1 MSSIIRNFLVFNI
14 IFILS
19 TAELLAKDLNKI
31 VAAKVNN
38 HIISAQ
44 DVLNAVNTLPENV
57 KTKPLS
63 EIYPRIINELIN
75 KHLITKRAYNEKLD
89 LDQNV
94 LNLIQKNKDSILA
107 KYWLNNYI
115 KNETSEENIKNF
127 YNEYVKSFQR
137 YTEVN
142 ASHIL
147 VKTKNEAV
155 SIINKLKSKSQ
166 FSELAKTF
174 SIGPSGKNGG
184 NLGWFGPGQ
193 MVKEF
198 EKAAFLIEKGN
209 ISQNP
214 IKTKFGFHVI
224 KVNDIRN
231 AKPKKLSEIKKN
243 IIEKITKVSLSNLEN
258 KIRKNQDLVIVKFE
272 DVVKEVNKQNFK

>member
-14 IFILS
+14 ILILS
-19 TAELLAKDLNKI
+19 IAELLAKDLNKI

-107 KYWLNNYI
+107 KYWLNNYL

-127 YNEYVKSFQR
+127 YNEYVKSFKE
-137 YTEVN
+137 YKEVN

-209 ISQNP
+209 ISQKP

-231 AKPKKLSEIKKN
+231 AKPKKLYEIKKN

-258 KIRKNQDLVIVKFE
+258 KIRKNQDVEIVKFK
-272 DVVKEVNKQNFK
+272 DVVKEVNK

>member
-19 TAELLAKDLNKI
+19 TADLLAKDLNKI
-31 VAAKVNN
+31 IAAKVNN

-44 DVLNAVNTLPENV
+44 DVLNAVNTLPKNV

-127 YNEYVKSFQR
+127 YNEYVKSFQE

-209 ISQNP
+209 ISLKP

-231 AKPKKLSEIKKN
+231 AKPKKLYEIKKN

-258 KIRKNQDLVIVKFE
+258 KIRKNQDVVIVKFK
-272 DVVKEVNKQNFK
+272 DVVKEVNK

>member
-14 IFILS
+14 ILILS
-19 TAELLAKDLNKI
+19 IAELLAKDLNKI

-38 HIISAQ
+38 HIISAE

-107 KYWLNNYI
+107 KYWLNNYL

-127 YNEYVKSFQR
+127 YNEYVKSFKE
-137 YTEVN
+137 YKEVN

-147 VKTKNEAV
+147 VKTKNDAV

-174 SIGPSGKNGG
+174 SIGPSGENGG

-209 ISQNP
+209 ISQKP

-231 AKPKKLSEIKKN
+231 AKPKKLYEIKKN

-258 KIRKNQDLVIVKFE
+258 KIRKNQDVVIVEFK
-272 DVVKEVNKQNFK
+272 DVVKEVNK

>member
-1 MSSIIRNFLVFNI
+1 MSSIIRNFLVTNI

-19 TAELLAKDLNKI
+19 IANLSAKDLNTI

-44 DVLNAVNTLPENV
+44 DVLNAVSTLPENV
-57 KTKPLS
+57 KTKPLF
-63 EIYPRIINELIN
+63 EIYPRVINELIN
-75 KHLITKRAYNEKLD
+75 KHLITKRAYSEKLD

-94 LNLIQKNKDSILA
+94 INLIKKNKDSILA
-107 KYWLNNYI
+107 KYWLNNFI
-115 KNETSEENIKNF
+115 KNETSEENVKNF
-127 YNEYVKSFQR
+127 YNNYVKSFQE
-137 YTEVN
+137 YTEIN

-155 SIINKLKSKSQ
+155 SVINKLNNKSQ
-166 FSELAKTF
+166 FSELAREY
-174 SIGPSGKNGG
+174 SIGPSAKNGG

-198 EKAAFLIEKGN
+198 EKAAFLLEKGN
-209 ISQNP
+209 ISQKP

-224 KVNDIRN
+224 KLNDMRN
-231 AKPKKLSEIKKN
+231 AKPKKLNEIKNN
-243 IIEKITKVSLSNLEN
+243 IIEKITKISLSNLEN
-258 KIRKNQDLVIVKFE
+258 KIRKNEKVVIIKFK
-272 DVVKEVNKQNFK
+272 DVVKEVNK

>member
-19 TAELLAKDLNKI
+19 TAKLLAKDLNKI

-44 DVLNAVNTLPENV
+44 DVLNAVNTLPENI

-94 LNLIQKNKDSILA
+94 LNLIKKNKDSILA

-127 YNEYVKSFQR
+127 YNEYVKSFKE

-155 SIINKLKSKSQ
+155 SIINKIKSNSQ

-209 ISQNP
+209 ISQKP

-231 AKPKKLSEIKKN
+231 AKPKKLYEIKKN
-243 IIEKITKVSLSNLEN
+243 IIEKITKISLSNLEN
-258 KIRKNQDLVIVKFE
+258 KIRKNQDVLIVKFK
-272 DVVKEVNKQNFK
+272 DVVKEVNK

>member
-19 TAELLAKDLNKI
+19 TAKLLAKDLNKI

-127 YNEYVKSFQR
+127 YNEYVKSFKE

-209 ISQNP
+209 ISQKP

-231 AKPKKLSEIKKN
+231 AKPKKLYEIKKN

-258 KIRKNQDLVIVKFE
+258 KIRKNQDVVIVKFK
-272 DVVKEVNKQNFK
+272 DVVKEVNK

>member
-19 TAELLAKDLNKI
+19 TADLLAKDLNKI

-94 LNLIQKNKDSILA
+94 LNLIKKNKDSILA
-107 KYWLNNYI
+107 KYWLRNYI
-115 KNETSEENIKNF
+115 QNETSDENIKNF
-127 YNEYVKSFQR
+127 YKEYVKTFQE

-209 ISQNP
+209 ISQKP

-231 AKPKKLSEIKKN
+231 AKPKKLKEIKKN
-243 IIEKITKVSLSNLEN
+243 IIEKITKISLSNLEN
-258 KIRKNQDLVIVKFE
+258 KIRKNQDVVIVKFK
-272 DVVKEVNKQNFK
+272 DVVKEANK

>member
-1 MSSIIRNFLVFNI
+1 MSSIIRNFLVTNI

-19 TAELLAKDLNKI
+19 IANISAKDLNTI

-44 DVLNAVNTLPENV
+44 DVLNAVSTLPENV
-57 KTKPLS
+57 KTKPLF
-63 EIYPRIINELIN
+63 EIYPRVINELIN
-75 KHLITKRAYNEKLD
+75 KHLITKRAYSEKLD

-94 LNLIQKNKDSILA
+94 INLIKKNKDSILA
-107 KYWLNNYI
+107 KYWLNNFI
-115 KNETSEENIKNF
+115 KNETSEENVKNF
-127 YNEYVKSFQR
+127 YNNYVKSFQE
-137 YTEVN
+137 YTEIN

-155 SIINKLKSKSQ
+155 SIINKLNNKSQ
-166 FSELAKTF
+166 FSELARAY
-174 SIGPSGKNGG
+174 SIGPSAKNGG

-198 EKAAFLIEKGN
+198 EKAAFLLEKGN
-209 ISQNP
+209 ISQKP

-224 KVNDIRN
+224 KLNDMRN
-231 AKPKKLSEIKKN
+231 AKPKKLNEIKNN
-243 IIEKITKVSLSNLEN
+243 IIEKITKISLSNLE
-258 KIRKNQDLVIVKFE
+258 IRLEKMK
-272 DVVKEVNKQNFK
+272 KS

>member
-19 TAELLAKDLNKI
+19 TAELIAKDLNKI

-107 KYWLNNYI
+107 KYWLNNYL
-115 KNETSEENIKNF
+115 KNETSEENIKIF
-127 YNEYVKSFQR
+127 YNEYVKSFQE

-147 VKTKNEAV
+147 VKTKNEAI

-166 FSELAKTF
+166 FSDLAKTF

-209 ISQNP
+209 ISQKP

-231 AKPKKLSEIKKN
+231 AKPKKLYEIKKN

-258 KIRKNQDLVIVKFE
+258 KIRKNQDVVIVKFK
-272 DVVKEVNKQNFK
+272 DVVKEVNK

>member
-1 MSSIIRNFLVFNI
+1 MSSIIRNFLVTNI

-19 TAELLAKDLNKI
+19 IANLSAKDLNTI

-44 DVLNAVNTLPENV
+44 DVLNAVSTLPENV
-57 KTKPLS
+57 KTKPLF
-63 EIYPRIINELIN
+63 EIYPRVINELIN
-75 KHLITKRAYNEKLD
+75 KHLITKRAYSEKLD

-94 LNLIQKNKDSILA
+94 MNLIKKNKDSILA
-107 KYWLNNYI
+107 KYWLNNFI
-115 KNETSEENIKNF
+115 KNETSEENVKNF
-127 YNEYVKSFQR
+127 YNNYVKSFQK
-137 YTEVN
+137 YTEIN

-155 SIINKLKSKSQ
+155 SIINKLNNKSQ
-166 FSELAKTF
+166 FSELAREY
-174 SIGPSGKNGG
+174 SIGPSAKNGG

-198 EKAAFLIEKGN
+198 EKAAFLLEKGN
-209 ISQNP
+209 ISQKP

-224 KVNDIRN
+224 KLNDMRN
-231 AKPKKLSEIKKN
+231 AKPKKLNEIKNN
-243 IIEKITKVSLSNLEN
+243 IIEKITKISLSNLEN
-258 KIRKNQDLVIVKFE
+258 KIRKNEKVVIIKFK
-272 DVVKEVNKQNFK
+272 DVVKEVNK

>member
-127 YNEYVKSFQR
+127 YNEYVKSFQE

-166 FSELAKTF
+166 FSDLAKTF

-209 ISQNP
+209 ISQKP

-224 KVNDIRN
+224 KVNDVRN
-231 AKPKKLSEIKKN
+231 AKPKKLYEIKKN

-258 KIRKNQDLVIVKFE
+258 KIRKNQDVVIVKFKE
-272 DVVKEVNKQNFK
+272 VVNEVNK

>member
-127 YNEYVKSFQR
+127 YNEYVKSFKE

-155 SIINKLKSKSQ
+155 SIINKLKSKLK

-209 ISQNP
+209 ISQKP

-231 AKPKKLSEIKKN
+231 AKPKKLFEIKKN

-258 KIRKNQDLVIVKFE
+258 KIRKNQDVVIVKFK
-272 DVVKEVNKQNFK
+272 DVVKEVNK

>member
-1 MSSIIRNFLVFNI
+1 MSSIIRNFLVTNI

-19 TAELLAKDLNKI
+19 IANLSAKDLNTI

-44 DVLNAVNTLPENV
+44 DVLNAVSTLPENV
-57 KTKPLS
+57 KTKPLF
-63 EIYPRIINELIN
+63 EIYPRVINELIN
-75 KHLITKRAYNEKLD
+75 KHLITKRAYSEKLD

-94 LNLIQKNKDSILA
+94 INLIKKNKDSILA
-107 KYWLNNYI
+107 KYWLNNFI
-115 KNETSEENIKNF
+115 MNETSEENVKNF
-127 YNEYVKSFQR
+127 YNNYVKSFQE
-137 YTEVN
+137 YTEIN

-184 NLGWFGPGQ
+184 NIGWFGPGQ

-209 ISQNP
+209 ISQKP
-214 IKTKFGFHVI
+214 IRTKFGFHVI

-231 AKPKKLSEIKKN
+231 AKPKKLYEIKKN
-243 IIEKITKVSLSNLEN
+243 IIEKITKVSLSKLEN
-258 KIRKNQDLVIVKFE
+258 KIRKNQDVVIVKFK
-272 DVVKEVNKQNFK
+272 DVVKEVNK

>member
-19 TAELLAKDLNKI
+19 IAELLAKDLNKI

-127 YNEYVKSFQR
+127 YNEYVKSFQE

-147 VKTKNEAV
+147 VKTKNEAI

-209 ISQNP
+209 ISQKP

-224 KVNDIRN
+224 KVNDIRK
-231 AKPKKLSEIKKN
+231 AKPKKLYEIKKN

-272 DVVKEVNKQNFK
+272 DVVKEVNK

>member
-44 DVLNAVNTLPENV
+44 DVLNAVNTLPENI

-127 YNEYVKSFQR
+127 YNEYVISFKE

-209 ISQNP
+209 ISQKP

-231 AKPKKLSEIKKN
+231 AKPKKLYEIKKN

-258 KIRKNQDLVIVKFE
+258 KIRKNQDVVIVNFQ
-272 DVVKEVNKQNFK
+272 DVVKEVNK

>member
-107 KYWLNNYI
+107 KYWLNNYL
-115 KNETSEENIKNF
+115 KNETSEENIKIF
-127 YNEYVKSFQR
+127 YNEYVKSFQE

-147 VKTKNEAV
+147 VKTKNEAI

-166 FSELAKTF
+166 FSDLAKTF

-209 ISQNP
+209 ISQKP

-231 AKPKKLSEIKKN
+231 AKPKKLYEIKKN

-258 KIRKNQDLVIVKFE
+258 KIRKNQDVVIVKFK
-272 DVVKEVNKQNFK
+272 DVVKEVNK

>member
-19 TAELLAKDLNKI
+19 IAELLAKDLNKI

-38 HIISAQ
+38 HIISAE

-127 YNEYVKSFQR
+127 YNEYVKSFQE

-147 VKTKNEAV
+147 VKTKNEAI

-209 ISQNP
+209 ISQKP
-214 IKTKFGFHVI
+214 VKTKFGFHVI
-224 KVNDIRN
+224 KVNDIRK
-231 AKPKKLSEIKKN
+231 AKPKKLYEIKKN

-258 KIRKNQDLVIVKFE
+258 KIRKNQDVVIVNFQ
-272 DVVKEVNKQNFK
+272 DVVKEVNK

>member
-63 EIYPRIINELIN
+63 EIYPSIVNELIN

-107 KYWLNNYI
+107 KYWLNNYL
-115 KNETSEENIKNF
+115 KNETSEENIKNS
-127 YNEYVKSFQR
+127 YNEYVKSFQE

-147 VKTKNEAV
+147 VKTKNEAI

-166 FSELAKTF
+166 FSDLAKTF

-184 NLGWFGPGQ
+184 NLGWFSPGQ

-209 ISQNP
+209 ISQKP

-231 AKPKKLSEIKKN
+231 AKPKKLYEIKKN

-258 KIRKNQDLVIVKFE
+258 KIRKNQDVVIVKFK
-272 DVVKEVNKQNFK
+272 DVVKEVNK

>member
-19 TAELLAKDLNKI
+19 TAELIAKDLNKI
-31 VAAKVNN
+31 VAAKVNK

-127 YNEYVKSFQR
+127 YNEYVKSFQE

-166 FSELAKTF
+166 FSDLAKTF

-209 ISQNP
+209 ISQKP

-231 AKPKKLSEIKKN
+231 AKPKKLYEIKKN

-258 KIRKNQDLVIVKFE
+258 KIRKNQDVVIVKFK
-272 DVVKEVNKQNFK
+272 DIVKEVNK

>member
-14 IFILS
+14 ILILS
-19 TAELLAKDLNKI
+19 TAELLAKDLNEI

-63 EIYPRIINELIN
+63 KIYPRIINELIN

-127 YNEYVKSFQR
+127 YNEYVKSFKE

-209 ISQNP
+209 ISQKP

-231 AKPKKLSEIKKN
+231 AKPKKLYEIKKN

-258 KIRKNQDLVIVKFE
+258 KIRKNQDVVIVKFK
-272 DVVKEVNKQNFK
+272 DVVKEVNK

>member
-1 MSSIIRNFLVFNI
+1 MSSIIRNFLVTNI

-19 TAELLAKDLNKI
+19 IANISAKDLNTI

-44 DVLNAVNTLPENV
+44 DVLNAVSTLPENV
-57 KTKPLS
+57 KTKPLF
-63 EIYPRIINELIN
+63 EIYPRVINELIN
-75 KHLITKRAYNEKLD
+75 KHLITKRAYSEKLD

-94 LNLIQKNKDSILA
+94 INLIKKNKDSILA
-107 KYWLNNYI
+107 KYWLNNFI
-115 KNETSEENIKNF
+115 KNETSEENVKNF
-127 YNEYVKSFQR
+127 YNNYVKSFQE
-137 YTEVN
+137 YTEIN

-155 SIINKLKSKSQ
+155 SIINKLNNKSQ
-166 FSELAKTF
+166 FSELARAY
-174 SIGPSGKNGG
+174 SIGPSAKNGG

-198 EKAAFLIEKGN
+198 EKAAFLLEKGN
-209 ISQNP
+209 ISQKP

-224 KVNDIRN
+224 KLNDMRN
-231 AKPKKLSEIKKN
+231 AKPKKLNEIKNN
-243 IIEKITKVSLSNLEN
+243 IIEKITKISLSNLEN
-258 KIRKNQDLVIVKFE
+258 KIRKNEKVVIIKFK
-272 DVVKEVNKQNFK
+272 DVVKEVNK

>member
-19 TAELLAKDLNKI
+19 TAKLLAKDLNKI

-127 YNEYVKSFQR
+127 YNEYVKSFQE

-209 ISQNP
+209 ISQKP

-231 AKPKKLSEIKKN
+231 AKPKKLYEIKKN

-258 KIRKNQDLVIVKFE
+258 KIRKNQDVVIVKFK
-272 DVVKEVNKQNFK
+272 DVVKEVNK

>member
-1 MSSIIRNFLVFNI
+1 MSSIIRNFLVTNI

-19 TAELLAKDLNKI
+19 IANLSAKDLNTI

-44 DVLNAVNTLPENV
+44 DVLNAVSTLPENV
-57 KTKPLS
+57 KTKPLF
-63 EIYPRIINELIN
+63 EIYPRVINELIN
-75 KHLITKRAYNEKLD
+75 KHLITKRAYSEKLD

-94 LNLIQKNKDSILA
+94 INLIKKNKDSILA
-107 KYWLNNYI
+107 KYWLNNFI
-115 KNETSEENIKNF
+115 KNETSEENVKNF
-127 YNEYVKSFQR
+127 YNNYVKSFQK
-137 YTEVN
+137 YTEIN

-155 SIINKLKSKSQ
+155 SIINKLNNKSQ
-166 FSELAKTF
+166 FSELAREY
-174 SIGPSGKNGG
+174 SIGPSAKNSG

-198 EKAAFLIEKGN
+198 EKAAFLLEKGN
-209 ISQNP
+209 ISQKP

-224 KVNDIRN
+224 KLNDIRN
-231 AKPKKLSEIKKN
+231 AKPKKLNEIKNN
-243 IIEKITKVSLSNLEN
+243 IIEKITKISLSNLEN
-258 KIRKNQDLVIVKFE
+258 KIRKNEKVLIIKFK
-272 DVVKEVNKQNFK
+272 DVVKEVNK

>member
-1 MSSIIRNFLVFNI
+1 MSSIIRNFLVFNF

-19 TAELLAKDLNKI
+19 TADLSAKDLNKI

-94 LNLIQKNKDSILA
+94 LNLIKKNKDSILA

-127 YNEYVKSFQR
+127 YNEYVKSFKE

-209 ISQNP
+209 ISQKP

-231 AKPKKLSEIKKN
+231 AKPKKLYEIKKN
-243 IIEKITKVSLSNLEN
+243 IIEKITKISLSNLEN
-258 KIRKNQDLVIVKFE
+258 KIRKNQDVVIVKFT
-272 DVVKEVNKQNFK
+272 DVVKEVNK

>member
-1 MSSIIRNFLVFNI
+1 MSSIIRNFLVTNI

-19 TAELLAKDLNKI
+19 IANISAKDLNTI

-44 DVLNAVNTLPENV
+44 DVLNAVSTLPENV
-57 KTKPLS
+57 KTKPLF
-63 EIYPRIINELIN
+63 EIYPRVINELIN
-75 KHLITKRAYNEKLD
+75 KHLITKRAYSEKLD

-94 LNLIQKNKDSILA
+94 MNLIKKNKDSILA
-107 KYWLNNYI
+107 KYWLNNFI
-115 KNETSEENIKNF
+115 KNETSEENVKNF
-127 YNEYVKSFQR
+127 YNNYVKSFQE
-137 YTEVN
+137 YTEIN

-155 SIINKLKSKSQ
+155 SIINKLNNKSQ
-166 FSELAKTF
+166 FSELARAY
-174 SIGPSGKNGG
+174 SIGPSAKNGG

-198 EKAAFLIEKGN
+198 EKAAFLLEKGN
-209 ISQNP
+209 ISQKP

-224 KVNDIRN
+224 KLNDIRN
-231 AKPKKLSEIKKN
+231 AKPKKLNEIKNN
-243 IIEKITKVSLSNLEN
+243 IIEKITKISLSNLEN
-258 KIRKNQDLVIVKFE
+258 KIRKNEKVVIIKFK
-272 DVVKEVNKQNFK
+272 DVVKEVNN

>member
-1 MSSIIRNFLVFNI
+1 MSSIIRNFLVTNI

-19 TAELLAKDLNKI
+19 IANISAKDLNTI

-44 DVLNAVNTLPENV
+44 DVLNAVSTLPENV
-57 KTKPLS
+57 KTKPLF
-63 EIYPRIINELIN
+63 EIYPRVINELIN
-75 KHLITKRAYNEKLD
+75 KHLITKRAYSEKLD

-94 LNLIQKNKDSILA
+94 MNLIKKNKDSILA
-107 KYWLNNYI
+107 KYWLNNFI
-115 KNETSEENIKNF
+115 KNETSEENVKNF
-127 YNEYVKSFQR
+127 YNNYVKSFQE
-137 YTEVN
+137 YTEIN

-155 SIINKLKSKSQ
+155 SIINKLNNKSQ
-166 FSELAKTF
+166 FSELARAY
-174 SIGPSGKNGG
+174 SIGPSAKNGG

-198 EKAAFLIEKGN
+198 EKAAFLLEKGN
-209 ISQNP
+209 ISQKP

-224 KVNDIRN
+224 KLNDMRN
-231 AKPKKLSEIKKN
+231 AKPKKLNEIKNN
-243 IIEKITKVSLSNLEN
+243 IIEKITKISLSNLEN
-258 KIRKNQDLVIVKFE
+258 KIRKNEKVVIIKFK
-272 DVVKEVNKQNFK
+272 DVVKEVNK

>member
-1 MSSIIRNFLVFNI
+1 MSSIIRNFLVTNI

-19 TAELLAKDLNKI
+19 IANLSAKDLNTI

-44 DVLNAVNTLPENV
+44 DVLNAVSTLPENV
-57 KTKPLS
+57 KTKPLF
-63 EIYPRIINELIN
+63 EIYPRVINELIN
-75 KHLITKRAYNEKLD
+75 KHLITKRAYSEKLD

-94 LNLIQKNKDSILA
+94 INLIKKNKDSILA
-107 KYWLNNYI
+107 KYWLNNFI
-115 KNETSEENIKNF
+115 MNETSEENVKNF
-127 YNEYVKSFQR
+127 YNNYVKSFQK
-137 YTEVN
+137 YTEIN

-155 SIINKLKSKSQ
+155 SIINKLNNKSQ
-166 FSELAKTF
+166 FSELAREY
-174 SIGPSGKNGG
+174 SIGPSAKNGG

-198 EKAAFLIEKGN
+198 EKAAFLLEKGN
-209 ISQNP
+209 ISQKP

-224 KVNDIRN
+224 KLNDIRN
-231 AKPKKLSEIKKN
+231 AKPKKLNEIKNN
-243 IIEKITKVSLSNLEN
+243 IIEKITKISLSNLEN
-258 KIRKNQDLVIVKFE
+258 KIRKNEKVVIIKFK
-272 DVVKEVNKQNFK
+272 DVVKEVNK

>member
-44 DVLNAVNTLPENV
+44 DVLDAVNTLPENV

-127 YNEYVKSFQR
+127 YNEYVKSFQE

-147 VKTKNEAV
+147 VKTKNEAI

-166 FSELAKTF
+166 FSDLAKTF

-209 ISQNP
+209 ISQKP

-224 KVNDIRN
+224 KVNDIRK
-231 AKPKKLSEIKKN
+231 AKPKKLYEIKKN

-258 KIRKNQDLVIVKFE
+258 KIRKNQDVVIVKFK
-272 DVVKEVNKQNFK
+272 DVVKEVNK

>member
-19 TAELLAKDLNKI
+19 TAKLLAKDLNKI
-31 VAAKVNN
+31 IAAKVNN

-127 YNEYVKSFQR
+127 YNEYVKSFKE

-147 VKTKNEAV
+147 VKTKKEAV

-174 SIGPSGKNGG
+174 SIGPSGENGG

-209 ISQNP
+209 ISQKP

-231 AKPKKLSEIKKN
+231 AKPKKLYEIKKN

-258 KIRKNQDLVIVKFE
+258 KIRKNQDVVIVKFK
-272 DVVKEVNKQNFK
+272 DVVKEVNK

>member
-107 KYWLNNYI
+107 KYWLNNYL
-115 KNETSEENIKNF
+115 KNETSEENIKIF
-127 YNEYVKSFQR
+127 YNEYVKSFQE

-147 VKTKNEAV
+147 VKTKNEAI

-166 FSELAKTF
+166 FSDLAKTF

-184 NLGWFGPGQ
+184 NLGWFSPGQ

-209 ISQNP
+209 ISQKP

-231 AKPKKLSEIKKN
+231 AKPKKLYQIKKN

-258 KIRKNQDLVIVKFE
+258 KIRKNQDVVIVKFK
-272 DVVKEVNKQNFK
+272 DVVKEVNK

>member
-107 KYWLNNYI
+107 KYWLNNYL
-115 KNETSEENIKNF
+115 KNETSEENIKIF
-127 YNEYVKSFQR
+127 YNEYVKSFQE

-166 FSELAKTF
+166 FSDLAKTF

-184 NLGWFGPGQ
+184 NLGWFSPGQ

-209 ISQNP
+209 ISQKP

-231 AKPKKLSEIKKN
+231 AKPKKLYEIKKN

-258 KIRKNQDLVIVKFE
+258 KIRKNQDVVIVKFKE
-272 DVVKEVNKQNFK
+272 VVNEVNK

>member
-1 MSSIIRNFLVFNI
+1 MSSIIRNFLVTYI

-19 TAELLAKDLNKI
+19 IANLSAKDLNTI

-44 DVLNAVNTLPENV
+44 DVLNAVSTLPENV
-57 KTKPLS
+57 KTKPLF
-63 EIYPRIINELIN
+63 EIYPRVINELIN
-75 KHLITKRAYNEKLD
+75 KHLITKRAYSEKLD

-94 LNLIQKNKDSILA
+94 INLIKKNKDSILA
-107 KYWLNNYI
+107 KYWLNNFI
-115 KNETSEENIKNF
+115 KNETSEENVKNF
-127 YNEYVKSFQR
+127 YNNYVKSFQE
-137 YTEVN
+137 YTEIN

-155 SIINKLKSKSQ
+155 SIINKLNNKSQ
-166 FSELAKTF
+166 FSELAREY
-174 SIGPSGKNGG
+174 SIGPSAKNGG

-198 EKAAFLIEKGN
+198 EKAAFLLEKGN
-209 ISQNP
+209 ISQKP

-224 KVNDIRN
+224 KLNDIRN
-231 AKPKKLSEIKKN
+231 AKPKKLNEIKNN
-243 IIEKITKVSLSNLEN
+243 IIEKITKISLSNLEN
-258 KIRKNQDLVIVKFE
+258 KIRKNEKVVIIKFK
-272 DVVKEVNKQNFK
+272 DVVKEVNK

>member
-63 EIYPRIINELIN
+63 KIYPRIINELIN

-107 KYWLNNYI
+107 KYWLNNYL
-115 KNETSEENIKNF
+115 KNETSEENIKIF
-127 YNEYVKSFQR
+127 YNEYVKSFQE

-147 VKTKNEAV
+147 VKTKNEAI

-166 FSELAKTF
+166 FSDLAKTF

-184 NLGWFGPGQ
+184 NLGWFSPGQ

-209 ISQNP
+209 ISQKP

-224 KVNDIRN
+224 KVNDIRK

-258 KIRKNQDLVIVKFE
+258 KIRKNQDVVIIKFK
-272 DVVKEVNKQNFK
+272 DVVKEVNK

>member
-1 MSSIIRNFLVFNI
+1 MSSIIRNFLVTNI

-19 TAELLAKDLNKI
+19 IANISAKDLNTI

-44 DVLNAVNTLPENV
+44 DVLNAVSTLPENV
-57 KTKPLS
+57 KTKPLF
-63 EIYPRIINELIN
+63 EIYPRVINELIN
-75 KHLITKRAYNEKLD
+75 KHLITKRAYSEKLD

-94 LNLIQKNKDSILA
+94 INLIKKNKDSILA
-107 KYWLNNYI
+107 KYWLNNFI
-115 KNETSEENIKNF
+115 KNETSEENVKNF
-127 YNEYVKSFQR
+127 YNNYVKSFQK
-137 YTEVN
+137 YTEIN

-155 SIINKLKSKSQ
+155 SIINKLNNKSQ
-166 FSELAKTF
+166 FSELAREY
-174 SIGPSGKNGG
+174 SIGPSAKNGG

-198 EKAAFLIEKGN
+198 EKAAFLLEKGN
-209 ISQNP
+209 ISQKP

-224 KVNDIRN
+224 KLNDMRN
-231 AKPKKLSEIKKN
+231 AKPKKLNEIKNN
-243 IIEKITKVSLSNLEN
+243 IIEKITKISLSNLEN
-258 KIRKNQDLVIVKFE
+258 KIRKNEKVVIIKFK
-272 DVVKEVNKQNFK
+272 DVVKEVNN